1 METKLVNYKMPV
13 DLIEQIEELSAGNK
27 TALVV
32 DLLKQAISMRAVNEQ
47 TRWFMYEGAKKSP
60 TYEDDPK
67 SVRNIVDGLWV

>member
-32 DLLKQAISMRAVNEQ
+32 DLLKQAISMRTVNEQ